1 MTRPD
6 DCSSRGES
14 EAESQTECN
23 GGGGRSFA
31 LVKEELKK
39 LKVTQDSRSPKGHG
53 EDLDT
58 GQTTSKAAAA
68 ATSTRES
75 KNW

>member
-6 DCSSRGES
+6 YFSSRGES

-23 GGGGRSFA
+23 GGGGRNFA
-31 LVKEELKK
+31 LVKEELQK
-39 LKVTQDSRSPKGHG
+39 LKVTQDSMSPKGHG

-58 GQTTSKAAAA
+58 GQTTSTVAE
-68 ATSTRES
+68 TSTRES

>member
-1 MTRPD
+1 MTRSD
-6 DCSSRGES
+6 DSSSRGES

-23 GGGGRSFA
+23 GGGGRNFA
-31 LVKEELKK
+31 LVKEELQK
-39 LKVTQDSRSPKGHG
+39 LKVTQGSPMGHG
-53 EDLDT
+53 EHLDT
-58 GQTTSKAAAA
+58 GQTIPAAT